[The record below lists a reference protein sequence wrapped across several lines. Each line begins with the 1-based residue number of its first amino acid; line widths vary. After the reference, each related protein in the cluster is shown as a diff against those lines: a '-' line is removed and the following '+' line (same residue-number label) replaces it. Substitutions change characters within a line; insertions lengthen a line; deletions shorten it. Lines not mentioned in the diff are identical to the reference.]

1 VLLDRKLG
9 CLRVRSLWG
18 LHRRDELS
26 SRSIGEKG
34 VTSGDHLVKQS
45 LQRWPGH
52 GATEHSSL
60 DCEKRTAL
68 TAFYPSSFCRGRS
81 PICRRCQSIDI
92 PRDEFAGR
100 GARTAVL
107 DPGAAAW
114 LVQSTKQTRRLEE
127 SSVKWWL
134 IYNPNRFVSELHSSF
149 RSESEKRKLAEPA
162 SAQVRNRLSVPQNGL
177 CALQKPAWPG
187 FGGGFRPPQSG
198 FCTPQKPVRVA
209 FAGFESYPQ
218 NHRDIIV
225 AGAWTSW

>member
-1 VLLDRKLG
+1 MLLDRKLG

-114 LVQSTKQTRRLEE
+114 LVQSTNQTRRLEE

-177 CALQKPAWPG
+177 C
-187 FGGGFRPPQSG
+187 
-198 FCTPQKPVRVA
+198 TPQKPVQVA

-218 NHRDIIV
+218 NHRGR
-225 AGAWTSW
+225 ATTYSHSLGF